1 MYTSTYTIVPGEQ
14 QVTQERYFDAPRELV
29 FTVFTDP
36 ALLAQWWG
44 PARYTTTVERM
55 DVREGGSW
63 RFIQADGDGREF
75 AFNGLYHVVDAPHQ
89 VVQTFEFEG
98 LPERHVILETMTLDD
113 VDGRTLMTQRS
124 VFQSVEDRDG
134 MLASGMQDGSTEA
147 NDRLEALLESLR

>member
-29 FTVFTDP
+29 FRVFTDP
-36 ALLAQWWG
+36 GLLAQWWG
-44 PARYTTTVERM
+44 PARYTTTIDRM

-63 RFIQADGDGREF
+63 RFIQSDGDEEF
-75 AFNGLYHVVDAPHQ
+75 AFHGLYHVIDEPHQ
-89 VVQTFEFEG
+89 VVQTFEYE
-98 LPERHVILETMTLDD
+98 LPERHVVLETLTLDD

-134 MLASGMQDGSTEA
+134 MVASGMQEGSSEA
-147 NDRLEALLESLR
+147 NDRLEALLASLR